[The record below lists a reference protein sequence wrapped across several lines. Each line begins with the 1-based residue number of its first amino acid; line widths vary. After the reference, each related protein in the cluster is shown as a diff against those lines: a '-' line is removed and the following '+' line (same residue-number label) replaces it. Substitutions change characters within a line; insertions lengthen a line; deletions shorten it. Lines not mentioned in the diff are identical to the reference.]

1 MRWLLLNQ
9 VPSARKFH
17 GRRDGAREGH
27 RQELLRA
34 EGDGLQGSRGAGAV
48 PGGIAQEVATQFGW
62 SCGRSTL
69 SKIISMD
76 WKLLRSSHEGG
87 EAPRNPNMKRRRRPL
102 FPAFEADLV
111 KFIFAH
117 VGEEGGTKSTSEQS
131 PSVEIACGGN
141 TTSVAED
148 KGTQSSEVGDSR
160 RRPLTEALILEEA
173 QRLKQV
179 HGVSDEMLM
188 LSVGWLARFK
198 HRHCIRL
205 RKPAGVANKCR
216 IPQHQQDVSAEPV
229 LMGAWSA
236 GLMSASLSQPQVL
249 IGRIVASPT
258 HGRLCVGDTGDLL
271 PSSSQQG
278 VNLELASGS
287 EGQWLQRKRHC
298 ALRSG
303 ITSIRELACTCQKYD
318 DCIGA
323 IGGLKVAVVGFGSV
337 VDAFLLAEAVGAD
350 GSVVCVEASASNIY
364 AAEQIAETRKAS
376 CGQYEVHHGEYSGMP
391 QSSSYIEG
399 ELKNL
404 QGRVD
409 LVICNCSIQSLEFPA
424 SKNAVLELAFSL
436 LKVGGELRV
445 TDLVCSRR
453 LSSSECEEARLAMT
467 ATKLLLGA
475 PYVGDLKRLFR
486 ALGADVE
493 VRTESCNEAD
503 AAAIDGA
510 VASLLPPLASA
521 SNVQFRRVTFHAFR
535 IQDVEEPREDYGQ
548 TAIFN
553 GSDVGGKAVVGTVSS
568 PSFRLDDEWNF
579 ERGVR
584 TPIDGNT
591 AQILQTTWMQ
601 RYFSVSGDH
610 SRHRGPFVARI
621 QTFSATSAATSAP
634 GSTLDSSEDA
644 RIADQ
649 STLAISPPSPEP
661 LEIANI

>member
-1 MRWLLLNQ
+1 MAEDIKPTCTAPSSDTDALASPQPGTKRKKVSRTALTVREKAIVKSFCEQKVTDCKARGEL
-9 VPSARKFH
+9 VPSQEVL
-17 GRRDGAREGH
+17 RR
-27 RQELLRA
+27 
-34 EGDGLQGSRGAGAV
+34 
-48 PGGIAQEVATQFGW
+48 EVATQFGW

-249 IGRIVASPT
+249 IGESLPHQHTADS
-258 HGRLCVGDTGDLL
+258 CVGDTGDLL

-287 EGQWLQRKRHC
+287 EGTMAPTKTALCSAQWYHGEPTNR
-298 ALRSG
+298 ALLEQ
-303 ITSIRELACTCQKYD
+303 IPQSIRELACTCQKYD

-364 AAEQIAETRKAS
+364 TAEQIAESFCLSTQGLPAVNMKFIM
-376 CGQYEVHHGEYSGMP
+376 GEYSGMP
-391 QSSSYIEG
+391 QSSSSIEG

-467 ATKLLLGA
+467 ASDETTAISHGSSNQLQQKLLLGA

-535 IQDVEEPREDYGQ
+535 IQDVEEPLEDYGQ

-553 GSDVGGKAVVGTVSS
+553 GSDVGGKAVVDN
-568 PSFRLDDEWNF
+568 LDA
-579 ERGVR
+579 
-584 TPIDGNT
+584 T
-591 AQILQTTWMQ
+591 ILFT
-601 RYFSVSGDH
+601 
-610 SRHRGPFVARI
+610 
-621 QTFSATSAATSAP
+621 ATSAP